1 MRNLK
6 NDFAEAVKKMLDS
19 KTLDKITVTDIVND
33 CKVSRQAFYYHF
45 SDIYDIIEWIFKQE
59 TAYALETHRNI
70 DTWQIGYCNLLNW
83 LKDNRSLVTN
93 TYKSIQRE
101 YIENFMYDVLFNYIN
116 QVVEDQAKGF
126 NVSKYQKEFVTKYF
140 TLAFNGIA
148 LDWVRNGMKEEPQKI
163 VKNIEVLVRGDFK
176 KALEN
181 MHAENMLYRQPPV

>member
-59 TAYALETHRNI
+59 TEYALEKHRNI
-70 DTWQIGYCNLLNW
+70 ETWQIGYCNLLNW
-83 LKDNRSLVTN
+83 LKDNRSLVIN

-101 YIENFMYDVLFNYIN
+101 YIENFMYHVLFTYIN
-116 QVVEDQAKGF
+116 QVVEEQAKGL
-126 NVSKYQKEFVTKYF
+126 NVSSNQKEFVTKYF
-140 TLAFNGIA
+140 TLSFNGIA
-148 LDWVRNGMKEEPQKI
+148 LDWIRNGMREEPEKI

-176 KALEN
+176 KALEK
-181 MHAENMLYRQPPV
+181 MHAENLHEIKG

>member
-59 TAYALETHRNI
+59 TEYALEKHRNI
-70 DTWQIGYCNLLNW
+70 ETWQIGYCNLLNW
-83 LKDNRSLVTN
+83 LKDNHSLVSN

-101 YIENFMYDVLFNYIN
+101 YIENFMYHVLFTYIN
-116 QVVEDQAKGF
+116 QVVEEQAKGL
-126 NVSKYQKEFVTKYF
+126 NVSSDQKEFVTKYF
-140 TLAFNGIA
+140 TLSFNGIA
-148 LDWVRNGMKEEPQKI
+148 LDWIRNGMKEEPEKI

-176 KALEN
+176 KALEK
-181 MHAENMLYRQPPV
+181 MHAENLREIKG

>member
-59 TAYALETHRNI
+59 TEYALEQHRNI
-70 DTWQIGYCNLLNW
+70 ETWQIGYCNLLNW
-83 LKDNRSLVTN
+83 LKDNRSLVSN

-101 YIENFMYDVLFNYIN
+101 YIENFMYHVLFTYIN
-116 QVVEDQAKGF
+116 QVVEEQAKGL
-126 NVSKYQKEFVTKYF
+126 NVSSDQKEFVTKYF
-140 TLAFNGIA
+140 TLSFNGIA
-148 LDWVRNGMKEEPQKI
+148 LDWIRNGMKEEPEKI

-176 KALEN
+176 KALEK
-181 MHAENMLYRQPPV
+181 MHAENLREIKG